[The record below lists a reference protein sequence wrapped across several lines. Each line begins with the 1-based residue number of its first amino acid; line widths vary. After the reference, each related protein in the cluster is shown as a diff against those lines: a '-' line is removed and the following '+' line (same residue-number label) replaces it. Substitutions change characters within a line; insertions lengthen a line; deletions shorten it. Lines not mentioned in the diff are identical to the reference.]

1 MSAQFA
7 NRRDVLRLFRIGAQ
21 GEVVR
26 NPPQAHLSIVTSTGK
41 NVVVERVPV
50 VVQHGSS
57 VPSEQRHDIGQL
69 STLFQRDDGE
79 CAAAGRLPVHG
90 QVLGVTF
97 HQVGVPGVL
106 ADAQV
111 VVAGLALAGLSEDM
125 SWRWRGQDAII
136 VGATKVIKRAGLR
149 YLEALT
155 KRPDIAAR
163 EEEEGRYRNVDV
175 VFLYNRV
182 WRSQRGRGVVLVMVL

>member
-1 MSAQFA
+1 VSAQFA
-7 NRRDVLRLFRIGAQ
+7 NRCDILWLFRIRAQ

-50 VVQHGSS
+50 VVQHGGGVS
-57 VPSEQRHDIGQL
+57 SEQRHGIGHL
-69 STLFQRDDGE
+69 STLLQRDDGE
-79 CAAAGRLPVHG
+79 CAASGRLPVDG

-106 ADAQV
+106 ANAEV
-111 VVAGLALAGLSEDM
+111 VIAGLALASLSEDM

-136 VGATKVIKRAGLR
+136 VGVMRMVLR

-163 EEEEGRYRNVDV
+163 EEEGLRYREVGLVYLYNQVCSSQKGRGDV
-175 VFLYNRV
+175 VV
-182 WRSQRGRGVVLVMVL
+182 VMVL

>member
-7 NRRDVLRLFRIGAQ
+7 NWCDILWLFGVGTHA
-21 GEVVR
+21 EVVR
-26 NPPQAHLSIVTSTGK
+26 DPPQAHLSIVTSTGK

-57 VPSEQRHDIGQL
+57 MSSEQRHNVRQL

-79 CAAAGRLPVHG
+79 CAAAGRLPVDG
-90 QVLGVTF
+90 EVLGVTF
-97 HQVGVPGVL
+97 DQVGVPCVL

-125 SWRWRGQDAII
+125 S
-136 VGATKVIKRAGLR
+136 
-149 YLEALT
+149 
-155 KRPDIAAR
+155 
-163 EEEEGRYRNVDV
+163 
-175 VFLYNRV
+175 
-182 WRSQRGRGVVLVMVL
+182 

>member
-1 MSAQFA
+1 MSAQLA
-7 NRRDVLRLFRIGAQ
+7 NWRDILWLFRIGAQ

-26 NPPQAHLSIVTSTGK
+26 DPPQAHLSIVTSTGED
-41 NVVVERVPV
+41 VVVERVPV
-50 VVQHGSS
+50 GVQHGSGVS
-57 VPSEQRHDIGQL
+57 PEQRHGIGQL

-79 CAAAGRLPVHG
+79 CAAAGRLPVDG

-106 ADAQV
+106 ADADV

-125 SWRWRGQDAII
+125 SWRSRGQDAII
-136 VGATKVIKRAGLR
+136 VGATVMVKRAGLR

-163 EEEEGRYRNVDV
+163 EEEGGWYGEVDLV
-175 VFLYNRV
+175 YLYN
-182 WRSQRGRGVVLVMVL
+182 

>member
-1 MSAQFA
+1 MSAQLSDRCNILWFFGI
-7 NRRDVLRLFRIGAQ
+7 RAQ

-26 NPPQAHLSIVTSTGK
+26 DPPQAHLSIVASTGK
-41 NVVVERVPV
+41 DVVVERVPV
-50 VVQHGSS
+50 VVQHGGGVS
-57 VPSEQRHDIGQL
+57 PEQRHGIGQL

-79 CAAAGRLPVHG
+79 CAAAGRLPVDG

-125 SWRWRGQDAII
+125 SWWSRGQDAI
-136 VGATKVIKRAGLR
+136 VVAIKGIGRAGLR
-149 YLEALT
+149 YLDALT
-155 KRPDIAAR
+155 KRPD
-163 EEEEGRYRNVDV
+163 
-175 VFLYNRV
+175 
-182 WRSQRGRGVVLVMVL
+182 MVAKG

>member
-1 MSAQFA
+1 MSAQLS
-7 NRRDVLRLFRIGAQ
+7 NRRDVLWLFRIGAQ

-26 NPPQAHLSIVTSTGK
+26 NPPQAHLSVVTSTSK
-41 NVVVERVPV
+41 DVVVERVPV
-50 VVQHGSS
+50 VVQHGSGVS
-57 VPSEQRHDIGQL
+57 SEQRHDIGQL

-79 CAAAGRLPVHG
+79 CAAAGRLPVDG

-106 ADAQV
+106 ADAEV
-111 VVAGLALAGLSEDM
+111 VVASLALTGLSEDM

-136 VGATKVIKRAGLR
+136 VGAAVMIKRAGLR

-163 EEEEGRYRNVDV
+163 EEEEGWYRDVDV
-175 VFLYNRV
+175 VYLYNRV